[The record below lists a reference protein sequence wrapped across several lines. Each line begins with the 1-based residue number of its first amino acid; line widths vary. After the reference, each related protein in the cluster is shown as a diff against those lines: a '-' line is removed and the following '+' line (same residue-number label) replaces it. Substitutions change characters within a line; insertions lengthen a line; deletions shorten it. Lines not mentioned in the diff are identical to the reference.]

1 MSNEAATCEDEF
13 LDQHNRFRTL
23 MEIELKERP
32 VLPKNPTNQDN
43 PIMFDDTPVKA
54 NEEFEDV
61 LEHLYYLLL
70 LDEI

>member
-1 MSNEAATCEDEF
+1 
-13 LDQHNRFRTL
+13 

-32 VLPKNPTNQDN
+32 ILPKNPTNQDN
-43 PIMFDDTPVKA
+43 PIMFDDTLLKA

-61 LEHLYYLLL
+61 MENFGGLLL